1 METPVWFRNNGA
13 GRDTYYKNPK
23 TDILNTLG
31 IDFESYRSK
40 MLEVAFRSSSEYF
53 RLRSECRKKMLESI
67 MLMIYELVYNS
78 LTRGIINS
86 GNGNNDTKI
95 FLLEALQKPVAYQI
109 FEGAT
114 QNFISPNFSA
124 EEANKLAVSVA
135 QGFKSILEKDIID
148 VLMPQNVFDNALGRA
163 KKVSE
168 NQLLG
173 N

>member
-1 METPVWFRNNGA
+1 MQTPDWFRNA
-13 GRDTYYKNPK
+13 GVVTRENYYKNPK

-31 IDFESYRSK
+31 IDFENYRSK

-53 RLRSECRKKMLESI
+53 KLRSACRKKMLESI
-67 MLMIYELVYNS
+67 MLMIYELVFNS
-78 LTRGIINS
+78 LTKGKINGQAGNANTWIFHLTGDTPTALGIFGEDHI
-86 GNGNNDTKI
+86 
-95 FLLEALQKPVAYQI
+95 V
-109 FEGAT
+109 
-114 QNFISPNFSA
+114 PNFSA

>member
-1 METPVWFRNNGA
+1 METPAWFRNNGV
-13 GRDTYYKNPK
+13 GRADYYKNPR

-31 IDFESYRSK
+31 IDFENYRSK

-53 RLRSECRKKMLESI
+53 KLRSACRKKMLESI
-67 MLMIYELVYNS
+67 MLMIYELVFNS
-78 LTRGIINS
+78 LTRGIIN
-86 GNGNNDTKI
+86 GGVANN
-95 FLLEALQKPVAYQI
+95 EATQI
-109 FEGAT
+109 FHLTAQDTPTARGIFGGGDHINP
-114 QNFISPNFSA
+114 QFSA